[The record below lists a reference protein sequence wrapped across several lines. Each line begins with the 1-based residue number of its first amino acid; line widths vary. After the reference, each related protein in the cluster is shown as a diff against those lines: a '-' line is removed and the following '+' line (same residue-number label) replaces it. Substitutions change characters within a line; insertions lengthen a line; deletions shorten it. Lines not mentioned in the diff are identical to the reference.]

1 MEKHHMATLTTLSL
15 HQKVHLWVVRARRNG
30 SGSSLVP
37 SQLKLNIQH
46 GGHLINKVLPGIT
59 SFKKKERSIIRL

>member
-1 MEKHHMATLTTLSL
+1 MEKHHMATLTYGL

-30 SGSSLVP
+30 SGSSPVP

-46 GGHLINKVLPGIT
+46 GGHRRAFDK
-59 SFKKKERSIIRL
+59 